1 MASNTSPLC
10 VGGTAEITSSM
21 MEESEEGASQLA
33 SLKYTQAEANAI
45 EEKFTTMLQVKF
57 ETLLSPSSRKPYGML
72 K

>member
-1 MASNTSPLC
+1 MASNTSPVR

-45 EEKFTTMLQVKF
+45 EEKFTTLLQVKF
-57 ETLLSPSSRKPYGML
+57 ETHLHENSMVC
-72 K
+72 